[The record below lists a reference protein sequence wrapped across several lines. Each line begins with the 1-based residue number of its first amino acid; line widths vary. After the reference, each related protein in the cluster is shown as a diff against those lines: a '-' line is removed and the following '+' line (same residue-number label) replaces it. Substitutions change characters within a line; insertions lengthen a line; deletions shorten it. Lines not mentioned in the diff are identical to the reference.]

1 MNAKPAWIPPVL
13 GLIAVLSGANAL
25 WMLAAPE
32 HWYHNVPAAVPD
44 FGPYNVHFVRDLGC
58 AFLTVAAAL
67 LLALRCP
74 AWRVPLVAM
83 ALVFFGLHAVIH
95 VFDTGRGHV
104 DAHHWLL
111 DLPTTYLPAILLAAV
126 LRVDLKAPAARA

>member
-1 MNAKPAWIPPVL
+1 MNPRTTWIAPVL

-32 HWYHNVPAAVPD
+32 HWYHYVPAAVPD

-58 AFLTVAAAL
+58 AYLTVAGALLAAL
-67 LLALRCP
+67 RRP
-74 AWRVPLVAM
+74 AWRLPLVAT
-83 ALVFFGLHAVIH
+83 ALAFFGLHALIH

-104 DAHHWLL
+104 EAHHWLL
-111 DLPTTYLPAILLAAV
+111 DLPTTYLPVALLLAV
-126 LRVDLKAPAARA
+126 LRVDLRGRSAHA